1 MTTGGAIACKL
12 LDSFIAGDMAGAV
25 STIHA
30 DCVVHE
36 SEALPYPGDWHGPDG
51 FTTLV
56 STMVGLFDVT
66 FERYEVI
73 EQGDGASM
81 RAFATFTSRTTGR
94 SLSTSIVEIYRFQD
108 GQIVDAD
115 IYYKDPGAIR
125 ALTVPSVAGV
135 QEEVGV

>member
-1 MTTGGAIACKL
+1 MSNGAVAAKL

-25 STIHA
+25 SVIHA

-36 SEALPYPGDWHGPDG
+36 SRALPYPGDWHGPDG

-56 STMVGLFDVT
+56 GTMVGLFDVT
-66 FERYEVI
+66 FAGYEI
-73 EQGDGASM
+73 IDDGDGVSM
-81 RAFATFTSRTTGR
+81 RAFATFTSRATGR
-94 SLSTSIVEIYRFQD
+94 SLDTSIVEIYRFRD

-125 ALTVPSVAGV
+125 DLAVEVPAAQVSG
-135 QEEVGV
+135 

>member
-1 MTTGGAIACKL
+1 MTASGGAIASKL

-36 SEALPYPGDWHGPDG
+36 SQALPYPGDWHGPDG

-56 STMVGLFDVT
+56 TTMTGLFDVT

-73 EQGDGASM
+73 DNGDGVSM

-94 SLSTSIVEIYRFQD
+94 SLDTSIVEIYRFQD
-108 GQIVDAD
+108 GQIVNAD
-115 IYYKDPGAIR
+115 IYYKDPGAIQE
-125 ALTVPSVAGV
+125 LTVAMAAV
-135 QEEVGV
+135 EEQVGV